1 MTPAPRAGTWSP
13 APLRWT
19 TRDLGGRILS
29 AAATTLSVMTVM
41 YSARARGDVQRPVP
55 HPDVVARA
63 RAAVRG
69 PYLAILLYGSQ
80 ARGSQRPDSD
90 IDVLQVVQARPGKY
104 SDGNV
109 NVTAYTID
117 TLWEMCQQGS
127 LFMLHLCMDG
137 YMIEDP
143 ERLLSEV
150 LDSYERPN
158 HFANAIAELTAAA
171 RALTVDD
178 AADHWDGLRKL
189 GIYVARTACYAV
201 LADRGEPEFDP
212 ELVAE
217 RLKVPAMQRALRLR
231 HEAPC
236 VDDLHTLYSAVVDL
250 LGDVPPA
257 GTTLDSLAVELL
269 YKTPY
274 AATLMIQALAG
285 GTDGFEYTALGAPPI

>member
-1 MTPAPRAGTWSP
+1 MSEGA
-13 APLRWT
+13 
-19 TRDLGGRILS
+19 I
-29 AAATTLSVMTVM
+29 TLTVMTVM
-41 YSARARGDVQRPVP
+41 YSARTRGEIQRPVP
-55 HPDVVARA
+55 HPDVIVRA

-80 ARGSQRPDSD
+80 ARGTQRPDSD
-90 IDVLQVVQARPGKY
+90 IDVLQVVRARPGKY

-117 TLWEMCQQGS
+117 TLREMCRRGS

-137 YMIEDP
+137 YVVEDAGGV
-143 ERLLSEV
+143 LSEI
-150 LDSYERPN
+150 LDGYERPS
-158 HFANAIAELTAAA
+158 HFTNAIAELTAAA
-171 RALTVDD
+171 RALTVED

-189 GIYVARTACYAV
+189 GIYVARTVCYAV

-212 ELVAE
+212 DVVAA
-217 RLKVPAMQRALRLR
+217 RLGVPSMQRALRLR
-231 HEAPC
+231 LEPPRA
-236 VDDLHTLYSAVVDL
+236 DDLHTLHSAVVDL

-257 GTTLDSLAVELL
+257 GTTLDSLAAELL
-269 YKTPY
+269 YDSPY